1 MLREQR
7 RLKTRITEHFD
18 QNIGAA
24 VIDFKLEA
32 MAHFS
37 NGILVS
43 LKEPLCISIQFTKAM
58 LMSWPVITGR
68 GKYLNHFHDR
78 QEVQNI

>member
-1 MLREQR
+1 M
-7 RLKTRITEHFD
+7 
-18 QNIGAA
+18 AA
-24 VIDFKLEA
+24 VALHFKLEA

-37 NGILVS
+37 NGICIS
-43 LKEPLCISIQFTKAM
+43 LKEPLCIYIQFTKAM

-78 QEVQNI
+78 QEAQNI

>member
-7 RLKTRITEHFD
+7 RLKTRITEYFD

-32 MAHFS
+32 RAHFS
-37 NGILVS
+37 NRILIRAFVYFYTDS
-43 LKEPLCISIQFTKAM
+43 KSNVDEMASNYRC
-58 LMSWPVITGR
+58 
-68 GKYLNHFHDR
+68 